1 MGIMSNLEFK
11 ISYWRYKRNIGASS
25 LSPDV
30 IRRIKEYDEVHGRR

>member
-11 ISYWRYKRNIGASS
+11 ISYWRYKKGIGASS

-30 IRRIKEYDEVHGRR
+30 VRRIKEYDEARNRR